1 MPSYLSRV
9 TWIVLS
15 VLAVGIITTRIYLA
29 SHEKKSELPIISQV
43 QEFSLTTEDNSIFTH
58 NDLQDKITIADF
70 IFTTCA
76 GPCPLMSER
85 MKQLQQ
91 DFANEPS
98 IQFLS
103 FSVDP
108 EYDTPQVLT
117 EYAQRFGAIKTR
129 WTFLTG
135 DKQAMYTLIQ
145 KGFHLGVEDDTNA
158 IIHSTKFVLLD
169 GEANIR
175 GYYDSE
181 DEESLISLSQDARS
195 LIRTDND

>member
-1 MPSYLSRV
+1 MPSSLSRI

-15 VLAVGIITTRIYLA
+15 VLAVGIIATRIYLS
-29 SHEKKSELPIISQV
+29 SHEKKSQLPIISQV
-43 QEFSLTTEDNSIFTH
+43 GEFSLTTEGNRKFTR
-58 NDLQDKITIADF
+58 NDLRDKITIADF

-85 MKQLQQ
+85 TKQLQQ
-91 DFANEPS
+91 DFANEPL

-117 EYAQRFGAIKTR
+117 EYAQSFGAIKAR

-135 DKQAMYTLIQ
+135 DKQEMYVLIQ

-181 DEESLISLSQDARS
+181 DEESMKKLVQDVTLLAEE
-195 LIRTDND
+195 L